1 MDTNAGKWINVMV
14 GAGTFLLTACFLDEI
29 KLCHQVREMMKN
41 GSGKATERL
50 RK

>member
-29 KLCHQVREMMKN
+29 KAMS
-41 GSGKATERL
+41 SGERDDEEWEWESD
-50 RK
+50 